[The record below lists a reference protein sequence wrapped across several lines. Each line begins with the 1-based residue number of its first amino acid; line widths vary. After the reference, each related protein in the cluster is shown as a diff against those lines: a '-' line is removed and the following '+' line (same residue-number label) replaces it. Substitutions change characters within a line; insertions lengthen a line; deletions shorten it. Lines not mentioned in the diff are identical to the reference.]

1 MIVYIIRSFMS
12 IAKKVINDYLTP
24 EEFYSNITTTE
35 EIKMNI
41 SRQVVILSATKNG
54 DSVENTNFRT
64 KTLRGILGDLRLP
77 FSEATGVYKGQTET
91 SFVVVISD
99 NFDIDTL
106 KAVAFKNFDQE
117 SILVQDA
124 NQEAYLIFNDGTTQN
139 LGRLE
144 QVSEEQARK
153 LDNYTILNNNFYA
166 ISNPSRIA

>member
-1 MIVYIIRSFMS
+1 MS